1 MADFFDYDPVTGITY
16 TYEFNEQTGEAHIGY
31 EADSQEL
38 LDYNANIKNSGY
50 NDKGIKQ
57 GWWLYAKIPPIWQIK
72 LRARGFKLDGSDD
85 TKRLLAEINT
95 HAPALKCTQL
105 NHGKKLSIVH
115 DLGSGTTTESA

>member
-1 MADFFDYDPVTGITY
+1 MPDFFDYDPQSKTTY
-16 TYEFNEQTGEAHIGY
+16 YFDFDEATGEASIHY
-31 EADSQEL
+31 ESDVEDV
-38 LDYNANIKNSGY
+38 LDYNKVVKNSGY
-50 NDKGIKQ
+50 NDKGIKA

-115 DLGSGTTTESA
+115 DLAGKTTESM